1 MLNTKTEEL
10 SRSIVDPIF
19 LVFEITESVEDLYKV
34 WYYDGLDTKE
44 FEKFVSEKRKRE
56 YLAVRLAMRSLLGK
70 DVLICYTKEG
80 KPFFNDNSFQIS
92 ISHSG
97 KWVAVMAHPTD
108 IVGIDIECPTDKI
121 KNLYT
126 RFLSKTEQEELYNG
140 NNIAQLQ
147 LAWSAKEALYKII
160 GKQAVDFAKQLR
172 LFPFEVKPQGEIIA
186 QHIESKTLYTLFY
199 IQSAE
204 YTLVYCRA

>member
-1 MLNTKTEEL
+1 M
-10 SRSIVDPIF
+10 
-19 LVFEITESVEDLYKV
+19 VFEITESVDDLYKK
-34 WYYDGLDTKE
+34 WFHDGMDTNE
-44 FEKFVSEKRKRE
+44 YEKIVSEKRKRE
-56 YLAVRLAMRSLLGK
+56 YLAVRLAMKSLLGK
-70 DVLICYTKEG
+70 EILICYNPDG
-80 KPFFNDNSFQIS
+80 KPFLEDESSQIS

-97 KWVAVMAHPTD
+97 KWIAVMAHPTQR
-108 IVGIDIECPTDKI
+108 VGIDIECPTDKI

-126 RFLSKTEQEELYNG
+126 RFLSKTEQDELSNG

-172 LFPFEVKPQGEIIA
+172 IFPFEVNPEGEIQA
-186 QHIESKTLYTLFY
+186 MHLETETLYSLFY